1 MVKETDLVWGECAS
15 ACTDAG
21 EATPCQRAPM
31 SRRRF
36 LGLSVATIAAPTLLE
51 GCGGDDPVA
60 MGGGTGSETDPEP
73 TSAGTSDGGSTS
85 EGVTSSDP
93 DSTGGTSDESSSG
106 EGESTGEGTGGE
118 SGEPEDDGGEELPFD
133 PGSVPEDDV
142 TFPRTVMAGE
152 MQASSALLSI
162 FIGDAQP
169 KTLRLWRDSEI
180 EGNVVLVREE
190 EVTPDA
196 DGFAKVSVEGLL
208 PGTWYSYAYF
218 GGDFESRSL
227 IGRVRT
233 ALSASSSDA
242 VTVAFA
248 ACNGGYYQPGSGET
262 FDWPSMTTQ
271 AQEDYDLMIHLGDQ
285 AYMDDVFSDGGT
297 YEMYLEAW
305 GGYHA
310 GGYREVFPL
319 SGLYSTWDDHEVT
332 NNGSVDPWSRSPAD
346 IERIE
351 NAIEAY
357 YRVMP
362 IDATDSN
369 DTLWR
374 SFRWG
379 QSVEFIILDS
389 RYERSPTKAGLYISL
404 EQMEW
409 LKDRLS
415 NSPCHFKVVCNSV
428 PFTDLEPW
436 FGIAA
441 ADRWKGYPAQRQEII
456 DFVNTEDI
464 PNVYWV
470 TGDIHT
476 NFVSHVQPDPGPG
489 AGDRMREICITSGN
503 SNPAALLLQ
512 GSQFS
517 YSTGSPR
524 TVLLTFDPADN
535 SVLVRFLNADTG
547 AVEHEETLVSA
558 L

>member
-1 MVKETDLVWGECAS
+1 MVNENDPSWGGDEGT
-15 ACTDAG
+15 CTDAG
-21 EATPCQRAPM
+21 EATPCQEM

-36 LGLSVATIAAPTLLE
+36 LGMSVATIAAPSLLG
-51 GCGGDDPVA
+51 GCAGDDGVA
-60 MGGGTGSETDPEP
+60 MGGTGGEDTDVGSS
-73 TSAGTSDGGSTS
+73 SAGTSGDGSSSMGTTTGNPGSTS
-85 EGVTSSDP
+85 TGSAET
-93 DSTGGTSDESSSG
+93 STGMD
-106 EGESTGEGTGGE
+106 ESTGDETGGE
-118 SGEPEDDGGEELPFD
+118 TGEPTDDGGEEFPFD
-133 PGSVPEDDV
+133 PDSVAEDAAM
-142 TFPRTVMAGE
+142 FPRTVMAGE
-152 MQASSALLSI
+152 MQASSALLAI
-162 FIGDAQP
+162 FIEDAQP
-169 KTLRLWRDSEI
+169 KTLRLWRDSEV

-196 DGFAKVSVEGLL
+196 QGFAKVPIDGLL

-218 GGDFESRSL
+218 GADFESRSL
-227 IGRVRT
+227 IGRMRT
-233 ALSASSSDA
+233 ALSASSSDP
-242 VTVAFA
+242 VTVALA
-248 ACNGGYYQPGSGET
+248 ACNGGYYQPGSGDT

-271 AQEDYDLMIHLGDQ
+271 SQQDYDLMIHLGDQ
-285 AYMDDVFSDGGT
+285 GYMDDVFDDGGT

-305 GGYHA
+305 GAYHG
-310 GGYREVFPL
+310 GGYREVYPL
-319 SGLYSTWDDHEVT
+319 AGLYGTWDDHEVT
-332 NNGSVDPWSRSPAD
+332 DNGAVDPWSRSASD

-362 IDATDSN
+362 IDAVDSN

-379 QSVEFIILDS
+379 QSVEFIMLDS
-389 RYERSPTKAGLYISL
+389 RYERSPTKAGLYLSL

-409 LKDRLS
+409 LKERLA

-428 PFTDLEPW
+428 PFTDLQPW

-441 ADRWKGYPAQRQEII
+441 SDRWKGYPAQRQEII
-456 DFVNTEDI
+456 DFVNSENI
-464 PNVYWV
+464 SNIYWV

-476 NFVSHVQPDPGPG
+476 NFVSHIQPDPGPG
-489 AGDRMREICITSGN
+489 AGDRMREICVTSGN

-524 TVLLTFDPADN
+524 TVLLTFDPGAN
-535 SVLVRFLNADTG
+535 SVHVRFLNADTG
-547 AVEHEETLVSA
+547 AVEHEETLVSV